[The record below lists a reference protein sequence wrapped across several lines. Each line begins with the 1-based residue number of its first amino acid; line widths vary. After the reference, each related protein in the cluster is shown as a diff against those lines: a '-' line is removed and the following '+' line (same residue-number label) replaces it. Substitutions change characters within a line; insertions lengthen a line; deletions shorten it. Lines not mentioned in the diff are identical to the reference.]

1 MEMQRDNA
9 MFVETPHRIYR
20 HSLHEQ
26 HSRSRVKLFNT
37 QYAYTPVSEFFN
49 ISTNVFC
56 NELLSSKSTLSM
68 YMNSCAA
75 YSKLFSMLSW
85 KTKQPPFRCTNT
97 ISTISFLQVSRE
109 GKKRAESKFHGGS
122 SVQRGKSVALS
133 ARYIR
138 SSSFRRGQLEPPRE
152 NVANKATRYTGTSFL
167 KHSMLHPRQGV
178 QQPSDQTM
186 EGANR

>member
-1 MEMQRDNA
+1 MHNTRIHPFLNFLTYRLTYFVTNFSHRNQRYLCIWIDAQRIRNYSRCFHEKQNSHA
-9 MFVETPHRIYR
+9 FHARIHRAIP
-20 HSLHEQ
+20 
-26 HSRSRVKLFNT
+26 T
-37 QYAYTPVSEFFN
+37 IFF
-49 ISTNVFC
+49 
-56 NELLSSKSTLSM
+56 
-68 YMNSCAA
+68 
-75 YSKLFSMLSW
+75 
-85 KTKQPPFRCTNT
+85 P
-97 ISTISFLQVSRE
+97 QVSRE

-138 SSSFRRGQLEPPRE
+138 SSPFRRGQLEPPRE

-178 QQPSDQTM
+178 QQPSNQTM

>member
-1 MEMQRDNA
+1 MQRIRNYSRCFHEKQNSHPFDA
-9 MFVETPHRIYR
+9 RIR
-20 HSLHEQ
+20 
-26 HSRSRVKLFNT
+26 R
-37 QYAYTPVSEFFN
+37 A
-49 ISTNVFC
+49 
-56 NELLSSKSTLSM
+56 
-68 YMNSCAA
+68 
-75 YSKLFSMLSW
+75 
-85 KTKQPPFRCTNT
+85 